1 VANAGSCAG
10 RDRQLSKGAATV
22 DHVAA
27 CPDCHREMRL
37 APSCVTTFVV
47 TVGDKRFDRV
57 RYSADAVERCEDC
70 GVKPGGVH
78 HFGCDTEPC
87 PSCGGQLIMCA
98 GWPRSTGR

>member
-1 VANAGSCAG
+1 MPAA

-22 DHVAA
+22 DHMAT

-37 APSCVTTFVV
+37 APSCVASFAVR
-47 TVGDKRFDRV
+47 VGDKTFDRV
-57 RYSADAVERCEDC
+57 RHSADALERCEDC

-87 PSCGGQLIMCA
+87 PSCGGQLITCA
-98 GWPRSTGR
+98 GWSR